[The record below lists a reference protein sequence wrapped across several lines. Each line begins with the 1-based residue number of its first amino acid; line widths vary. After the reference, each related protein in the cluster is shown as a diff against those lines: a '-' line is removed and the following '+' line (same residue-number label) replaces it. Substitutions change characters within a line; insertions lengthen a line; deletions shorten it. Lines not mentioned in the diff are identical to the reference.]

1 MLNIIKSKLKL
12 KNTYNKKS
20 LNKANVPIYNK
31 DFVPTVRD
39 WKNSIYV
46 YNKNALSLIP
56 VASRLVNSLIKG
68 YFNSY
73 NLDIESDLRKER
85 LRHRLM
91 KLSTNKIF
99 VSDSEFKHT
108 NEKVN
113 ITLYVYNRQKL
124 NYLLKLK
131 KRYLSLFKEEKF
143 LKKLNLIRKVGLNIL
158 EKQKENIKTLT
169 NVLPSYY
176 SEVYSIQNFYYKNF
190 IIKSLKGLKYYMVYK
205 QLLYVNKTKFEY
217 LYLQGLINLIRKI
230 YKKNV
235 EFNIINLKYFYFNS
249 DTFTQPLVLKLRKE
263 RKLLRYLKFLV
274 KKSKIKKIKLDTK
287 SRYIFDLDGLF
298 AVNDYID
305 NTHRMLNKFM
315 RRNKTKYLKNVV
327 LKNIKYK
334 RVSGVRIEGAG
345 RLTKR
350 YTASRSQYKANY
362 KGNLKNAYSSIKS
375 YPSSILRGN
384 FKPNLQQT
392 KLNSKS
398 RIGSFG
404 VKGWVSGL
412 H

>member
-1 MLNIIKSKLKL
+1 MLKIIKSKLKD
-12 KNTYNKKS
+12 KYKKKS
-20 LNKANVPIYNK
+20 LNKEDVAIYNK
-31 DFVPTVRD
+31 DFVPAVRD

-46 YNKNALSLIP
+46 YNKNALNLIP
-56 VASRLVNSLIKG
+56 VAGRLVNSLIKG

-73 NLDIESDLRKER
+73 DSDIESELRKER

-99 VSDSEFKHT
+99 VSDGEFKHT
-108 NEKVN
+108 NDKVN

-143 LKKLNLIRKVGLNIL
+143 LKKLDLIRKVGLNIL
-158 EKQKENIKTLT
+158 EKQKENIKILT
-169 NVLPSYY
+169 NVLPNYY

-298 AVNDYID
+298 TTDDYID
-305 NTHRMLNKFM
+305 NTNSMLNKFM
-315 RRNKTKYLKNVV
+315 TLNKTKYLKKVV
-327 LKNIKYK
+327 LNNIKYK

-350 YTASRSQYKANY
+350 YTASRSQHKVSY
-362 KGNLKNAYSSIKS
+362 KGNLENYYPSIKG
-375 YPSSILRGN
+375 YPSSLLRGN
-384 FKPNLQQT
+384 FKPNLQYT

-404 VKGWVSGL
+404 VKGWISGVN
-412 H
+412 

>member
-1 MLNIIKSKLKL
+1 MLKIIKSKLKDKYK
-12 KNTYNKKS
+12 KNS
-20 LNKANVPIYNK
+20 LNKEDVAIYYK
-31 DFVPTVRD
+31 DFVPAVRD

>member
-1 MLNIIKSKLKL
+1 MLKIIKSKLKDKYK
-12 KNTYNKKS
+12 KNS
-20 LNKANVPIYNK
+20 LNKEDVAIYYK
-31 DFVPTVRD
+31 DFVPAVRD

-73 NLDIESDLRKER
+73 DLDLESDLRKER

-108 NEKVN
+108 NDKVN

-274 KKSKIKKIKLDTK
+274 KKSKLKKIKLDTK
-287 SRYIFDLDGLF
+287 SRYVFDLDGLF

-350 YTASRSQYKANY
+350 YTASRSQYKVNY
-362 KGNLKNAYSSIKS
+362 KGNLKNSYSSIKS
-375 YPSSILRGN
+375 YPSSILRGH
-384 FKPNLQQT
+384 FKPNLQHT

>member
-1 MLNIIKSKLKL
+1 MLKIIKSKLKD
-12 KNTYNKKS
+12 KYKKKS
-20 LNKANVPIYNK
+20 LNKEDVAIYNK
-31 DFVPTVRD
+31 DFVPAVRD

-46 YNKNALSLIP
+46 YNKNALNLIP
-56 VASRLVNSLIKG
+56 VAGRLVNSLIKG

-73 NLDIESDLRKER
+73 DSDIESELRKER
-85 LRHRLM
+85 LRHRSM

-108 NEKVN
+108 NDKVN

-143 LKKLNLIRKVGLNIL
+143 LKKLDLIRKVGLNIL
-158 EKQKENIKTLT
+158 EKQKENIKILT

-298 AVNDYID
+298 TTDDYID
-305 NTHRMLNKFM
+305 NTNSMLNKFM
-315 RRNKTKYLKNVV
+315 TLNKTKYLKKVV

-350 YTASRSQYKANY
+350 YTASRSQSKVNY
-362 KGNLKNAYSSIKS
+362 KGNLKNAYSSIKC
-375 YPSSILRGN
+375 YPSSILRGH
-384 FKPNLQQT
+384 FKPNLQYT

>member
-1 MLNIIKSKLKL
+1 
-12 KNTYNKKS
+12 
-20 LNKANVPIYNK
+20 
-31 DFVPTVRD
+31 
-39 WKNSIYV
+39 
-46 YNKNALSLIP
+46 
-56 VASRLVNSLIKG
+56 
-68 YFNSY
+68 
-73 NLDIESDLRKER
+73 
-85 LRHRLM
+85 M

-99 VSDSEFKHT
+99 VSDGEFKHT
-108 NEKVN
+108 NDKVN

-131 KRYLSLFKEEKF
+131 KRYTSLFKEEKF
-143 LKKLNLIRKVGLNIL
+143 LKKLKLIRKVGLNIL
-158 EKQKENIKTLT
+158 EKQKENIKILT

-249 DTFTQPLVLKLRKE
+249 DTFSQPLVLKLRIE

-274 KKSKIKKIKLDTK
+274 KKSKIKKIKLDK
-287 SRYIFDLDGLF
+287 RSRYIFDLDNLF
-298 AVNDYID
+298 TVDNNID
-305 NTHRMLNKFM
+305 TTNNMLNNFM
-315 RRNKTKYLKNVV
+315 LRNKTTYLKKVV
-327 LKNIKYK
+327 LNNIKYK

-350 YTASRSQYKANY
+350 YTASRSQHKVNY
-362 KGNLKNAYSSIKS
+362 KGNLINAYSSIKS

-384 FKPNLQQT
+384 FKPNLQYT

-404 VKGWVSGL
+404 VKG
-412 H
+412 

>member
-1 MLNIIKSKLKL
+1 MLKIIKSKLKD
-12 KNTYNKKS
+12 KYKKKS
-20 LNKANVPIYNK
+20 LNKEDVAIYNK
-31 DFVPTVRD
+31 DFVPAVRD

-56 VASRLVNSLIKG
+56 VASRLVNKLIKG

-73 NLDIESDLRKER
+73 NLDIESELRKER
-85 LRHRLM
+85 LRHRSM

-108 NEKVN
+108 NDKVN

-143 LKKLNLIRKVGLNIL
+143 LKKLDLIRKVGLNIL
-158 EKQKENIKTLT
+158 EKQKENIKILT

-230 YKKNV
+230 YKKNI

-298 AVNDYID
+298 TTDDYID
-305 NTHRMLNKFM
+305 NTNSMLNKFM
-315 RRNKTKYLKNVV
+315 TLNKTKYLKKVV

-350 YTASRSQYKANY
+350 YTASRSQSKVNY
-362 KGNLKNAYSSIKS
+362 KGNLINAYSSIKS

-384 FKPNLQQT
+384 FKPNLQYT

-404 VKGWVSGL
+404 VKGWVSGVN
-412 H
+412 

>member
-1 MLNIIKSKLKL
+1 MLKIIKSKLKD
-12 KNTYNKKS
+12 KYKKKT
-20 LNKANVPIYNK
+20 LNKEDVAIYYK
-31 DFVPTVRD
+31 DFVPAVRD

-56 VASRLVNSLIKG
+56 VAGRLVNSLIKG

-73 NLDIESDLRKER
+73 DLDIESELRKER
-85 LRHRLM
+85 LRHRSM

-108 NEKVN
+108 NDKVN

-131 KRYLSLFKEEKF
+131 KRYISLFKEEKF

-158 EKQKENIKTLT
+158 EKQKENVKILT
-169 NVLPSYY
+169 NVLPNYY

-190 IIKSLKGLKYYMVYK
+190 ILKSLKGLKYYMVYK

-263 RKLLRYLKFLV
+263 RKLLRYLNFLV

-287 SRYIFDLDGLF
+287 SRYTFDLDSLF
-298 AVNDYID
+298 STGESID
-305 NTHRMLNKFM
+305 NTSKMLNKFM
-315 RRNKTKYLKNVV
+315 ERNKTKNLKKVV

-350 YTASRSQYKANY
+350 YTASRSQYKVNY
-362 KGNLKNAYSSIKS
+362 KGNLKNAYSSIKC
-375 YPSSILRGN
+375 YPSSILRGH
-384 FKPNLQQT
+384 FKPNLQYT

>member
-12 KNTYNKKS
+12 KNTYKKKS

-56 VASRLVNSLIKG
+56 VASRLVNKLIKG

-73 NLDIESDLRKER
+73 NLNIESQLRKESLRRR
-85 LRHRLM
+85 LR

-99 VSDSEFKHT
+99 VSDGEFKHT
-108 NEKVN
+108 NDKVN

-131 KRYLSLFKEEKF
+131 KRYTSLFKKEKF
-143 LKKLNLIRKVGLNIL
+143 IRKIKLIRKIGLNIL
-158 EKQKENIKTLT
+158 KKQQENIKILT
-169 NVLPSYY
+169 NVLPDYNSK
-176 SEVYSIQNFYYKNF
+176 VYSIQNLYYKDF
-190 IIKSLKGLKYYMVYK
+190 INKSLKGLKYYMFYK

-217 LYLQGLINLIRKI
+217 SYLQGLINLIRSI

-249 DTFTQPLVLKLRKE
+249 DIFTQPLVLKLRTQ
-263 RKLLRYLKFLV
+263 RKLLRYLKSLV
-274 KKSKIKKIKLDTK
+274 KKPKINKINLDRK
-287 SRYIFDLDGLF
+287 SRYFFDLEKLF
-298 AVNDYID
+298 TIDDNIDTTNDLLY
-305 NTHRMLNKFM
+305 KFM
-315 RRNKTKYLKNVV
+315 KQNKTEYLKKVV

-350 YTASRSQYKANY
+350 YTASRSQHKVSY
-362 KGNLKNAYSSIKS
+362 KGNLENSYSSIKA

-384 FKPNLQQT
+384 FKPNLQYT

-404 VKGWVSGL
+404 VKGWVSGY
-412 H
+412 

>member
-1 MLNIIKSKLKL
+1 MLKIIKSKLKD
-12 KNTYNKKS
+12 TYKKDS
-20 LNKANVPIYNK
+20 LNNANVTIYNK
-31 DFVPTVRD
+31 DFVPAVRD
-39 WKNSIYV
+39 WKNSIYA

-56 VASRLVNSLIKG
+56 VASRLVNKLIKG

-73 NLDIESDLRKER
+73 NLDIESELRKER

-99 VSDSEFKHT
+99 VSDGEFKHT
-108 NEKVN
+108 NDKVN

-143 LKKLNLIRKVGLNIL
+143 LKKLDLIRKVGLNIL
-158 EKQKENIKTLT
+158 EKQKENIKILT

-249 DTFTQPLVLKLRKE
+249 DTFSQPLVLKLRIE

-298 AVNDYID
+298 TTDDYID
-305 NTHRMLNKFM
+305 NTNSMLNKFM
-315 RRNKTKYLKNVV
+315 TLNKTKYLKKVV

-350 YTASRSQYKANY
+350 YTASRSQSKVNY
-362 KGNLKNAYSSIKS
+362 KGNLKNAYSSIKC
-375 YPSSILRGN
+375 YPSSILRGH
-384 FKPNLQQT
+384 FKPNLQYT

-404 VKGWVSGL
+404 VKGWVSGVN
-412 H
+412 